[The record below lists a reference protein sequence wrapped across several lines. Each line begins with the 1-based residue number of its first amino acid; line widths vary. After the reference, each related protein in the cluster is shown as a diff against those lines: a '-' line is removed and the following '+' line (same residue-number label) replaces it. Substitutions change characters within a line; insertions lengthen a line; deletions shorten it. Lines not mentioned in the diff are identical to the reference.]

1 MGSERQV
8 TTRRLAGYLMVV
20 TSSLLFGFNGNLSRL
35 LFDEGITPVTL
46 VEFRML
52 IGGVS
57 LLAVLLLGQRQALKL
72 QRHYWGWIVL
82 FGLSLAV
89 VTFTYFVAISRL
101 PLAIAYVIQFSAPAW
116 MTLGGALWHRKMPST
131 FVITALAFTFG
142 GIVLLTGAWR
152 NNLAGLDSIGLL
164 FASLSIVAFIVYL
177 VVGRRIG
184 QDLPALTATT
194 YGAFVAGV
202 FWLIAQPPWV
212 IPAGTWTVPHLLLI
226 AIVGIV
232 GMAIPFSLV
241 LASLRRI
248 DATHVAI
255 VSMLELVAGGVIAY
269 FWLGQHLDVWQI
281 AGCLSVIVG
290 ITILQVEA
298 GMQQQ

>member
-1 MGSERQV
+1 M
-8 TTRRLAGYLMVV
+8 
-20 TSSLLFGFNGNLSRL
+20 
-35 LFDEGITPVTL
+35 
-46 VEFRML
+46 
-52 IGGVS
+52 
-57 LLAVLLLGQRQALKL
+57 
-72 QRHYWGWIVL
+72 
-82 FGLSLAV
+82 
-89 VTFTYFVAISRL
+89 
-101 PLAIAYVIQFSAPAW
+101 
-116 MTLGGALWHRKMPST
+116 
-131 FVITALAFTFG
+131 
-142 GIVLLTGAWR
+142 GAWR

-177 VVGRRIG
+177 MVGRRIG

-202 FWLIAQPPWV
+202 FWLIVQPPWV
-212 IPAGTWTVPHLLLI
+212 IPAGTWTVPHMLLI
-226 AIVGIV
+226 AVVGIV

-248 DATHVAI
+248 DATRVAI

-281 AGCLSVIVG
+281 AGCLSVMVG